1 MSEEGKESHHH
12 HHFPHHHHH
21 FPHHHHHGE
30 DQPAAVS
37 VPVPPPEYGTFQASS
52 QPVMGF
58 PQPVPP
64 PGATGAPTPEYYAHG
79 YQAVPGYTAPDPEG
93 RPERHHRLPCCGI
106 GLGWFLF
113 IIGFLLAGI
122 PWYLAAFV
130 LLCAQIDP
138 REKPGYIASTIA
150 AVLATFVLVF
160 GLSKD

>member
-12 HHFPHHHHH
+12 HHHLPHHH
-21 FPHHHHHGE
+21 HHHHHGE
-30 DQPAAVS
+30 DQSP
-37 VPVPPPEYGTFQASS
+37 PPPPPPEYGTFQASS

-64 PGATGAPTPEYYAHG
+64 PGATGTPSPEYYAHG
-79 YQAVPGYTAPDPEG
+79 YQAVPGYIAPDPEG
-93 RPERHHRLPCCGI
+93 RPERQHRLPCCGI
-106 GLGWFLF
+106 GVGWFMF

-160 GLSKD
+160 GLSKT

>member
-1 MSEEGKESHHH
+1 MSEEGKDSHHH
-12 HHFPHHHHH
+12 HHHFLPHHHHRH
-21 FPHHHHHGE
+21 DGE
-30 DQPAAVS
+30 DQP
-37 VPVPPPEYGTFQASS
+37 PPPHDQYGTF

-64 PGATGAPTPEYYAHG
+64 PGATWDPPPEHYAHG
-79 YQAVPGYTAPDPEG
+79 YQAVPGYIAPDPEG
-93 RPERHHRLPCCGI
+93 RPEREPRLPCCGI

-113 IIGFLLAGI
+113 IIGFVLAGI

-150 AVLATFVLVF
+150 AVLATFVVVF
-160 GLSKD
+160 GLSKT

>member
-1 MSEEGKESHHH
+1 MSEDGKESHHH
-12 HHFPHHHHH
+12 HHHHHFLPHHHD
-21 FPHHHHHGE
+21 HHHHHGE
-30 DQPAAVS
+30 DQP
-37 VPVPPPEYGTFQASS
+37 PPPPPSEYGTF

-64 PGATGAPTPEYYAHG
+64 PGATSAPPPEYYAQG
-79 YQAVPGYTAPDPEG
+79 YQAVPGYIAPDPEG
-93 RPERHHRLPCCGI
+93 RPEREHRLPCCGI

-122 PWYLAAFV
+122 PWYLGAFV

-150 AVLATFVLVF
+150 AVLAAFVLVF
-160 GLSKD
+160 GLSKT